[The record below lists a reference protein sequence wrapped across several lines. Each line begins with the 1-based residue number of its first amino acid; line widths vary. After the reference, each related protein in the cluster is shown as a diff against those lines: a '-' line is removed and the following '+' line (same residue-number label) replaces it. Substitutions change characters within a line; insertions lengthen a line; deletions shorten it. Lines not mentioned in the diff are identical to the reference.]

1 MCATNNMGNILCSVN
16 ATLILLHNTKKK
28 NVGTE
33 ILVSIY
39 TGMKP
44 AALLTDR
51 TNVKC
56 EKGVAWA
63 VHIRG
68 LFNPDH
74 PPPGD
79 VTSANHESGGNR

>member
-1 MCATNNMGNILCSVN
+1 MGNLLCSVN
-16 ATLILLHNTKKK
+16 ATLIILHNTKK
-28 NVGTE
+28 NVGSE
-33 ILVSIY
+33 ILVN
-39 TGMKP
+39 TDTDMKP

-79 VTSANHESGGNR
+79 ITSANHESGGNR